1 MFHGERFLAKPFSGD
16 GDVPPAVRLAVEEE
30 LGRFLDLNGSRL
42 PEKTQNLLSELA
54 LMVASWGSG
63 MNLSG
68 YRDPVS
74 VMRSLVCDALGLWF
88 SVQKRHGLEGVAR
101 VSDLGS
107 GAGFPGLPLA
117 ILEPSLEVVLVE
129 SRERRH
135 HFQRAV
141 RRSLNLTNVDPHLG
155 RIEEISP
162 LSSDLVVAQALA
174 SPPVALAMGL
184 PWLKE
189 GGLLLIPGND
199 PGLDPGSHPLIRE
212 SGTLGYNVLGRSEQR
227 WLWWGRS
234 RVEKDL

>member
-88 SVQKRHGLEGVAR
+88 SVITSCWGK
-101 VSDLGS
+101 
-107 GAGFPGLPLA
+107 LA
-117 ILEPSLEVVLVE
+117 NRGGRQNEQHLHLWT
-129 SRERRH
+129 SRQTGMIHCR
-135 HFQRAV
+135 
-141 RRSLNLTNVDPHLG
+141 
-155 RIEEISP
+155 
-162 LSSDLVVAQALA
+162 
-174 SPPVALAMGL
+174 
-184 PWLKE
+184 
-189 GGLLLIPGND
+189 
-199 PGLDPGSHPLIRE
+199 
-212 SGTLGYNVLGRSEQR
+212 
-227 WLWWGRS
+227 
-234 RVEKDL
+234 